1 MPIDSSIYAQQQPF
15 RLNTPFETL
24 GQIAQLQQ
32 HQQVLQSAKTLDQE
46 RQAKLAEDAKKQQ
59 EADRFNAIIGN
70 PNLTPENFL
79 EQVRINAPEHYL
91 STQKSFQE
99 AQKAAED
106 LKKIKADAD
115 QANANVQVKSQ
126 EYTANLARQVAAHG
140 NTPEA
145 FELAMKLHEQ
155 AFPGSQTPSQLRDYV
170 KQKGPD
176 AIAQLTSALTRSAPQ
191 TSEAEDKTQTTAVEL
206 PKKQAD
212 AVVAQQVA
220 AGTVGGLTPEQ
231 QVQKTQGEQRLKLEG
246 LRLSQEDVAPNLT
259 PEAKD
264 IVAHQFAM
272 TGQLPPMGMGKAGAK
287 VRTDIINRSAEL
299 YKGLD
304 LPSQQAAFKAN
315 QGSLVKMQGQRDAI
329 GSFEETALKNL
340 DQFLATAQKVVDTGS
355 PMINKPLRG
364 ISAAVLGTPELA
376 AYNAARQ
383 TVIPE
388 FAKILSNPTLAG
400 QLTDSARKEVE
411 SLIGPDATLAQAVAV
426 AKILKTDSA
435 NRRQSLDDQI
445 AAIQK
450 RIATPPAGVGSTS
463 TTDAKDPMGIRR

>member
-1 MPIDSSIYAQQQPF
+1 
-15 RLNTPFETL
+15 
-24 GQIAQLQQ
+24 
-32 HQQVLQSAKTLDQE
+32 
-46 RQAKLAEDAKKQQ
+46 
-59 EADRFNAIIGN
+59 
-70 PNLTPENFL
+70 
-79 EQVRINAPEHYL
+79 
-91 STQKSFQE
+91 
-99 AQKAAED
+99 
-106 LKKIKADAD
+106 
-115 QANANVQVKSQ
+115 
-126 EYTANLARQVAAHG
+126 
-140 NTPEA
+140 
-145 FELAMKLHEQ
+145 
-155 AFPGSQTPSQLRDYV
+155 
-170 KQKGPD
+170 
-176 AIAQLTSALTRSAPQ
+176 
-191 TSEAEDKTQTTAVEL
+191 
-206 PKKQAD
+206 
-212 AVVAQQVA
+212 
-220 AGTVGGLTPEQ
+220 
-231 QVQKTQGEQRLKLEG
+231 
-246 LRLSQEDVAPNLT
+246 VAPNLT